1 MSKVIGIDV
10 GGTFT
15 DLVFFDEATRTC
27 RVAKVSSTPANQAE
41 GVLTGIA
48 ALGEPLAGV
57 DAIVHGTT
65 VATNALIERKGA
77 RVGLVT
83 TRGFRDVLELH
94 TRERPFLYGLKGVYR
109 PLVPRDLRHEVAE
122 RTDAVGQVLVP
133 LDETG
138 LREVAARLRA
148 AGVECVVVSFLH
160 AYANPDNERRAR
172 VILQETFA
180 PDALVLSSEVLAE
193 VKEFERT
200 STAVINAYVQPLI
213 GRYFTRLQE
222 RLRPGGHAR
231 DVLIVQSNGGLI
243 ASGIAARA
251 AVNTILSGPAA
262 GVIAG
267 SYIARKAG
275 FDNCITCDMGG
286 TSFDVCLVPGG
297 HPAMTTQTRPEYG
310 LPIAISMID
319 ITTIGAGGG
328 SLAHL
333 DARGILAV
341 GPESAGAV
349 PGPACYGRGGER
361 PTVTDAN
368 LVLGRLNP
376 ARSGGTQGAFRL
388 DPALAERAV
397 ASLAQSLG
405 LGVIEA
411 AHAIITVAN
420 RIMSASIRM
429 VSVERGHDPREFAL
443 VVFGGAGPLHAVPLM
458 RELGT
463 AKAIV
468 PYYPGLGC
476 ALGCVIADLRH
487 DFSTF
492 VDRPLAAMAA
502 GDVDG
507 VLAAHAAEG
516 RALLEREGVDL
527 AGVAVVREAD
537 MAYEGQ
543 LHHVRVRLPESSLDG
558 DAVRR
563 AFDTTYRQAYGRLLD
578 GLAVRVVSLRTSVIG
593 LRPKIDLRDL
603 VRPAAASLEAAQRGE
618 RDAHFAG
625 KAMRT
630 PIYERQAIPHGASFA
645 GPAIVESDDATV
657 VIEPGSEATVDEWGN
672 LLLEDL
678 R

>member
-15 DLVFFDEATRTC
+15 DLVFFDEGTRTC

-48 ALGEPLAGV
+48 NLGEGLPSV

-65 VATNALIERKGA
+65 VATNALLERKGA
-77 RVGLVT
+77 RLALVT
-83 TRGFRDVLELH
+83 TRGFRDVLEMH

-109 PLVPRDLRHEVAE
+109 PLVPRDLRFEVTE
-122 RTDAVGQVLVP
+122 RMDATGRVLVD
-133 LDETG
+133 LDRAE
-138 LREVAARLRA
+138 LRDLAQRLRA
-148 AGVECVVVSFLH
+148 TGVDSVVVSFLH
-160 AYANPDNERRAR
+160 SYANPENERRAR
-172 VILQETFA
+172 AVLEETFPA
-180 PDALVLSSEVLAE
+180 DALVLSSEVLSE

-213 GRYFTRLQE
+213 GRYFNRLQE
-222 RLRPGGHAR
+222 RLHPAGYER
-231 DVLIVQSNGGLI
+231 DVLVVQSNGGLI

-267 SYIARKAG
+267 SYIASKAG

-286 TSFDVCLVPGG
+286 TSFDVCLVPGA
-297 HPAMTTQTRPEYG
+297 HPAMTTQTKLGYG
-310 LPIAISMID
+310 LPIGISMID

-341 GPESAGAV
+341 GPESAGAM

-368 LVLGRLNP
+368 LLLGRLN
-376 ARSGGTQGAFRL
+376 AGRSGGTQRGFRL
-388 DPALAERAV
+388 DPVLAERAV
-397 ASLAQSLG
+397 ATLATDLG
-405 LGVIEA
+405 LGVMET

-420 RIMSASIRM
+420 RLMSASIRM
-429 VSVERGHDPREFAL
+429 VSVERGYDPREFAL

-458 RELGT
+458 RELGM
-463 AKAIV
+463 AKVIV

-487 DFSTF
+487 DFSNF
-492 VDRPLAAMAA
+492 IDRSLP
-502 GDVDG
+502 
-507 VLAAHAAEG
+507 VLTAAELERIFAEHTQEG
-516 RALLEREGVDL
+516 RELLQREGVDL
-527 AGVAVVREAD
+527 SGVAVVREAD

-543 LHHVRVRLPESSLDG
+543 LHNVRVRLPDGPLDG
-558 DAVRR
+558 VAVRR
-563 AFDTTYRQAYGRLLD
+563 AFDESYRISYGRLLD
-578 GLAVRVVSLRTSVIG
+578 GLGVRVVSLRTSVIG

-603 VRPAAASLEAAQRGE
+603 VRPAGASLEAAQRGE
-618 RDAHFAG
+618 RDVFFGG
-625 KAMRT
+625 KMLRT
-630 PIYERQAIPHGASFA
+630 PIYERHVIPRGASFV
-645 GPAIVESDDATV
+645 GPAVVESDDATV
-657 VIEPGSEATVDEWGN
+657 MVEAGAEATVDEFGN

>member
-15 DLVFFDEATRTC
+15 DLVYFDEATRAC

-48 ALGEPLAGV
+48 SLGEDLHLV

-77 RVGLVT
+77 RLALVT

-109 PLVPRDLRHEVAE
+109 PLVPRDRRFEVSE
-122 RTDAVGQVLVP
+122 RTDAAGRVLVP
-133 LDETG
+133 LDESELRDLAQR
-138 LREVAARLRA
+138 LRETGA
-148 AGVECVVVSFLH
+148 ECVVVSFLH
-160 AYANPDNERRAR
+160 AYANPENERRAR
-172 VILQETFA
+172 VILQEVYPA
-180 PDALVLSSEVLAE
+180 DALVLSSEVLPEA
-193 VKEFERT
+193 KEFERT
-200 STAVINAYVQPLI
+200 STTVINAYVQPLI

-222 RLRPGGHAR
+222 RLRPTGYEG
-231 DVLIVQSNGGLI
+231 DVLVVQSNGGLI
-243 ASGIAARA
+243 ASGIAARS

-267 SYIARKAG
+267 SYIASKAG

-297 HPAMTTQTRPEYG
+297 RPAMTTQTRLEYG
-310 LPIAISMID
+310 LPIGISMLD

-328 SLAHL
+328 SVAHL

-361 PTVTDAN
+361 PTVSDAN
-368 LVLGRLNP
+368 LLLGRLNP
-376 ARSGGTQGAFRL
+376 ARSSGTQGGLHL

-397 ASLAQSLG
+397 ATLAKPLG
-405 LGVIEA
+405 LSVVET
-411 AHAIITVAN
+411 AHAIVSVAN
-420 RIMSASIRM
+420 RLMSASIRM
-429 VSVERGHDPREFAL
+429 VSVERGYDPREFAL
-443 VVFGGAGPLHAVPLM
+443 VVFGGAGPLHGVPLM
-458 RELGT
+458 RELGM
-463 AKAIV
+463 AKVIV

-487 DFSTF
+487 DFSSF
-492 VDRPLAAMAA
+492 IDRPLVALSAAEVERTFAA
-502 GDVDG
+502 QV
-507 VLAAHAAEG
+507 AEG
-516 RALLEREGVDL
+516 RSLLQREGVDL
-527 AGVAVVREAD
+527 AGIAVVREAD

-543 LHHVRVRLPESSLDG
+543 LHHVRVRLPEGPLDE
-558 DAVRR
+558 AIVLQ
-563 AFDTTYRQAYGRLLD
+563 AFDQSYKVSYGRLLE
-578 GLAVRVVSLRTSVIG
+578 GLGVRLINLRTSVIG
-593 LRPKIDLRDL
+593 LRPKIDPRDL
-603 VRPAAASLEAAQRGE
+603 VRPAAPSLEAAQRGE
-618 RDAHFAG
+618 RDVYFGG
-625 KAMRT
+625 KTMRT
-630 PIYERQAIPHGASFA
+630 PVFERHAVPCSASFS

-657 VIEPGSEATVDEWGN
+657 VVEPGAEAIVDEWGN

>member
-15 DLVFFDEATRTC
+15 DVVYFDEATRTC

-41 GVLTGIA
+41 GVLTGIEG
-48 ALGEPLAGV
+48 LGEPLQSV

-65 VATNALIERKGA
+65 VATNALLERKGA
-77 RVGLVT
+77 RLALVT
-83 TRGFRDVLELH
+83 TRGFRDVLEMH
-94 TRERPFLYGLKGVYR
+94 TRERPFLYGLKGVYV
-109 PLVPRDLRHEVAE
+109 PLVPRDLRFEVTE
-122 RTDAVGQVLVP
+122 RMDAAGRVLVP
-133 LDETG
+133 LDDAEV
-138 LREVAARLRA
+138 RELAQRLRA
-148 AGVECVVVSFLH
+148 AGVDCVVVSFLH
-160 AYANPDNERRAR
+160 SYANAENERRAR
-172 VILQETFA
+172 AVLEETFA
-180 PDALVLSSEVLAE
+180 PDALVLSSEVLSE

-213 GRYFTRLQE
+213 GRYFNRLQE
-222 RLRPGGHAR
+222 RLHPAGYER
-231 DVLIVQSNGGLI
+231 DVLIVQSNGGLM

-267 SYIARKAG
+267 SYIARRAG

-286 TSFDVCLVPGG
+286 TSFDVCLVPGA
-297 HPAMTTQTRPEYG
+297 HPAMTTQTKLGYG
-310 LPIAISMID
+310 LPIGISMID

-328 SLAHL
+328 SLARV

-341 GPESAGAV
+341 GPESAGAI

-368 LVLGRLNP
+368 LLLGRLNP
-376 ARSGGTQGAFRL
+376 GRSGGTQGGFRL
-388 DPALAERAV
+388 DPALAERAMIP
-397 ASLAQSLG
+397 LAAELG
-405 LGVIEA
+405 LGVIET

-420 RIMSASIRM
+420 RLMSASIRM
-429 VSVERGHDPREFAL
+429 VSVERGYDPREFAL

-458 RELGT
+458 RELGM
-463 AKAIV
+463 AKVIV

-487 DFSTF
+487 DFSNF
-492 VDRPLAAMAA
+492 IDRPLSALTAAQLEDTFA
-502 GDVDG
+502 G
-507 VLAAHAAEG
+507 HTREG
-516 RALLEREGVDL
+516 RELLEREGVDL

-543 LHHVRVRLPESSLDG
+543 LHNVRVRLPDGVLDG
-558 DAVRR
+558 GAVRR
-563 AFDTTYRQAYGRLLD
+563 AFDESYRVAYGRLLD
-578 GLAVRVVSLRTSVIG
+578 GLGVRVVSLRTSVIG

-603 VRPAAASLEAAQRGE
+603 VRPAGPSLPAAQRGE
-618 RDAHFAG
+618 RDVFFGG
-625 KAMRT
+625 KMLRT
-630 PIYERQAIPHGASFA
+630 PVYERQAIPRSASFV
-645 GPAIVESDDATV
+645 GPAVVESDDATV
-657 VIEPGSEATVDEWGN
+657 VVEPGAEATVDDLGN

-678 R
+678 

>member
-15 DLVFFDEATRTC
+15 DLVFFDEGTRTC
-27 RVAKVSSTPANQAE
+27 RIAKVSSTPANQAE
-41 GVLTGIA
+41 GVLTGVA
-48 ALGEPLAGV
+48 SLGEGLPSV

-65 VATNALIERKGA
+65 VATNALLERKGA
-77 RVGLVT
+77 RLALVT
-83 TRGFRDVLELH
+83 TRGFRDVLEMH

-109 PLVPRDLRHEVAE
+109 PLVPRDLRFEVTE
-122 RTDAVGQVLVP
+122 RTDATGRVLVD
-133 LDETG
+133 LDRAE
-138 LREVAARLRA
+138 LRDLAQRLRA
-148 AGVECVVVSFLH
+148 TDVDCVVVSFLH
-160 AYANPDNERRAR
+160 SYANPENERRAR
-172 VILQETFA
+172 AVLEESFP
-180 PDALVLSSEVLAE
+180 PDALVLSSEVLSE

-213 GRYFTRLQE
+213 GRYFNRLQE
-222 RLRPGGHAR
+222 RLHPAGYER

-243 ASGIAARA
+243 ASGIAARS

-267 SYIARKAG
+267 SYIASKAG

-286 TSFDVCLVPGG
+286 TSFDVCLVPGA
-297 HPAMTTQTRPEYG
+297 HPAMTTQTKLGYG
-310 LPIAISMID
+310 LPIGISMID

-341 GPESAGAV
+341 GPESAGAM

-368 LVLGRLNP
+368 LLLGRLN
-376 ARSGGTQGAFRL
+376 AGRSGGTQGDFRL
-388 DPALAERAV
+388 DPVLAERAV
-397 ASLAQSLG
+397 ATLATELG
-405 LGVIEA
+405 LGVMET

-420 RIMSASIRM
+420 RLMSASIRM
-429 VSVERGHDPREFAL
+429 VSVERGYDPREFAL

-458 RELGT
+458 RELGM
-463 AKAIV
+463 AKVVV

-487 DFSTF
+487 DFSNF
-492 VDRPLAAMAA
+492 IDRPLS
-502 GDVDG
+502 G
-507 VLAAHAAEG
+507 LTAAELERTFAEHIREG
-516 RALLEREGVDL
+516 RELLQREGVDL
-527 AGVAVVREAD
+527 SGVAVVREAD

-543 LHHVRVRLPESSLDG
+543 LHNVRVRLPDGPLDG
-558 DAVRR
+558 IAVRR
-563 AFDTTYRQAYGRLLD
+563 AFDESYRISYGRLLD
-578 GLAVRVVSLRTSVIG
+578 GLGVRVVSLRTSVIG

-603 VRPAAASLEAAQRGE
+603 VRPAGASLEAAQRGE
-618 RDAHFAG
+618 RDVFFGG
-625 KAMRT
+625 KMLRT
-630 PIYERQAIPHGASFA
+630 PIYERHVIPRGASFV
-645 GPAIVESDDATV
+645 GPAVVESDDATV
-657 VIEPGSEATVDEWGN
+657 VVDPGAEATVDEFGN

>member
-15 DLVFFDEATRTC
+15 DLVFFDEGTRTC

-48 ALGEPLAGV
+48 SLGEGLPSV

-65 VATNALIERKGA
+65 VATNALLERKGA
-77 RVGLVT
+77 RLALVT
-83 TRGFRDVLELH
+83 TRGFRDVLEMH

-109 PLVPRDLRHEVAE
+109 PLVPRDLRFEVTE
-122 RTDAVGQVLVP
+122 RTDATGRVLVD
-133 LDETG
+133 LDRAE
-138 LREVAARLRA
+138 LRDLAQRLRA
-148 AGVECVVVSFLH
+148 TDVDCVVVSFLH
-160 AYANPDNERRAR
+160 SYANPENERRAR
-172 VILQETFA
+172 AVLEETFS
-180 PDALVLSSEVLAE
+180 PDALVLSSEVLSE

-213 GRYFTRLQE
+213 GRYFNRLQE
-222 RLRPGGHAR
+222 RLHPAGYER

-267 SYIARKAG
+267 SYIASKAG

-286 TSFDVCLVPGG
+286 TSFDVCLVPGA
-297 HPAMTTQTRPEYG
+297 HPAMTTQTKLGYG
-310 LPIAISMID
+310 LPIGISMID

-341 GPESAGAV
+341 GPESAGAI

-368 LVLGRLNP
+368 LLLGRLN
-376 ARSGGTQGAFRL
+376 AGRSGGTQGGFRL

-397 ASLAQSLG
+397 ATLATELG
-405 LGVIEA
+405 LGVMET

-420 RIMSASIRM
+420 RLMSASIRM
-429 VSVERGHDPREFAL
+429 VSVERGYDPREFAL

-458 RELGT
+458 RELGM
-463 AKAIV
+463 AKVIV

-487 DFSTF
+487 DFSNFIDRSLSVLTSAELERTF
-492 VDRPLAAMAA
+492 AEHTQEGRELLQRE
-502 GDVDG
+502 DVD
-507 VLAAHAAEG
+507 LS
-516 RALLEREGVDL
+516 
-527 AGVAVVREAD
+527 GVAVVREAD

-543 LHHVRVRLPESSLDG
+543 LHNVRVRLPDGPLDG
-558 DAVRR
+558 VTVRR
-563 AFDTTYRQAYGRLLD
+563 AFDESYRISYGRLLD
-578 GLAVRVVSLRTSVIG
+578 GLGVQVVSLRTSVIG

-603 VRPAAASLEAAQRGE
+603 VRPAGASLEAAQRGE
-618 RDAHFAG
+618 RDVFFGG
-625 KAMRT
+625 KMLRT
-630 PIYERQAIPHGASFA
+630 PIYERHVIPRGASFV
-645 GPAIVESDDATV
+645 GPTVVESDDATV
-657 VIEPGSEATVDEWGN
+657 LVEPGAEATVDEFGN

>member
-15 DLVFFDEATRTC
+15 DLVYFDETARTC

-48 ALGEPLAGV
+48 ALGEDLSSV

-65 VATNALIERKGA
+65 VATNALLERKGA
-77 RVGLVT
+77 RLALVT
-83 TRGFRDVLELH
+83 TLGFRDVLEMH
-94 TRERPFLYGLKGVYR
+94 TRERPFLYGLKGIYH
-109 PLVPRDLRHEVAE
+109 PLVPRDRRFEVAE
-122 RTDAVGQVLVP
+122 RTDAAGRVLVP
-133 LDETG
+133 LDEAG
-138 LREVAARLRA
+138 LRGLVARLRETGA
-148 AGVECVVVSFLH
+148 ECVVVSFLH
-160 AYANPDNERRAR
+160 AYANPENERRAR
-172 VILQETFA
+172 VVLEAFFPA
-180 PDALVLSSEVLAE
+180 AALVLSSEVLPAA
-193 VKEFERT
+193 KEFERS

-222 RLRPGGHAR
+222 RLRPIGYDR
-231 DVLIVQSNGGLI
+231 DVLVVQSNGGLI
-243 ASGIAARA
+243 ASGIAARS

-267 SYIARKAG
+267 SYIASKAG

-286 TSFDVCLVPGG
+286 TSFDVCLVSGG
-297 HPAMTTQTRPEYG
+297 RPAMTTQTRLGYG
-310 LPIAISMID
+310 LPIGISMID

-328 SLAHL
+328 SIAHL

-361 PTVTDAN
+361 PTVSDAN
-368 LVLGRLNP
+368 LLLGRLNP
-376 ARSGGTQGAFRL
+376 GRSGGTQGGLRL

-397 ASLAQSLG
+397 ASLAKPLG
-405 LGVIEA
+405 LGVMDT
-411 AHAIITVAN
+411 AHAIVTVAN
-420 RIMSASIRM
+420 RLMSASIRM
-429 VSVERGHDPREFAL
+429 VSVERGHDPRQFAL
-443 VVFGGAGPLHAVPLM
+443 VVFGGAGPLHGVPLM
-458 RELGT
+458 RELGM
-463 AKAIV
+463 ARVLV

-476 ALGCVIADLRH
+476 ALGCVIADVRH

-492 VDRPLAAMAA
+492 LDRPLAALASA
-502 GDVDG
+502 E
-507 VLAAHAAEG
+507 LERTFAAHLAEG
-516 RALLEREGVDL
+516 RSLLAREGIDL
-527 AGVAVVREAD
+527 AGIAVVREAD

-543 LHHVRVRLPESSLDG
+543 LHHVRVQLPDGPLDAT
-558 DAVRR
+558 AVRG
-563 AFDTTYRQAYGRLLD
+563 AFDRSYQASYGRLLD
-578 GLAVRVVSLRTSVIG
+578 RLEVRVMNLRSSVVG

-603 VRPAAASLEAAQRGE
+603 VRPGGPSLDAAQRGKRE
-618 RDAHFAG
+618 VYFAG
-625 KAMRT
+625 KTVRT
-630 PIYERQAIPHGASFA
+630 PVFERHAIPRGASFA

-657 VIEPGSEATVDEWGN
+657 VVEPGAEATVDEWGN